1 MKHKIAIVAG
11 LIPFAVAAVGEA
23 QAQVIY
29 VTPRVYAP
37 PPMFAPTVPPYEALA
52 VVRAAGFTPLTQPGR
67 RGGRYLI
74 LASDRA
80 GGQVRIVMNAHN
92 ARIIRVDPAH
102 DPRFAELPTRPPAN
116 VPGARPRTR
125 VTELPPPDVKDP
137 PAPRASRDAAPD
149 VTGSLTPRAPVRTP
163 LPRPR
168 PSTAS
173 NNPTLAGASSKPETA
188 AAQPARSAPATAAAP
203 AAVPAAAPAM
213 QPPAAAP
220 ETAAPTSATETKLVP
235 VAPLD

>member
-1 MKHKIAIVAG
+1 MKNKIAIVAG

-37 PPMFAPTVPPYEALA
+37 PPIFAPTVPPYEALA

-80 GGQVRIVMNAHN
+80 GGQVRIVMNAYN

-168 PSTAS
+168 PSTAAA
-173 NNPTLAGASSKPETA
+173 NHTLAGAA
-188 AAQPARSAPATAAAP
+188 SAPEAAP
-203 AAVPAAAPAM
+203 AAPARSEPSAPAATQAAAPPVA
-213 QPPAAAP
+213 AAAP
-220 ETAAPTSATETKLVP
+220 QENAAPPPPTETKLVP